1 MVFGKLQACPRLV
14 QFAAY
19 FSRINGPNE
28 DSGGCRRGRESEYPA
43 FLISASCIQT

>member
-1 MVFGKLQACPRLV
+1 MVFGQLQACPQLV

-28 DSGGCRRGRESEYPA
+28 DSSRGRRGRDSEYPTHGI
-43 FLISASCIQT
+43 LRY